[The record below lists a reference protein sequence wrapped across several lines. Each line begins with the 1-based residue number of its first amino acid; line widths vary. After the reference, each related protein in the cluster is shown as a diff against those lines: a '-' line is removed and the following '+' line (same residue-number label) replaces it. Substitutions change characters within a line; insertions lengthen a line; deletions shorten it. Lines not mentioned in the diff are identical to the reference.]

1 MERIAR
7 VTNPSPIPTPTVR
20 TEEPVAVIPAASVA
34 PLDGDADGE
43 RINTFI
49 LAPEKGR
56 SANVLVGMR
65 DRVKDKP
72 FTYLVAAFSLG
83 YVMARVMR

>member
-7 VTNPSPIPTPTVR
+7 VTNGPAIPTPTVR

-34 PLDGDADGE
+34 PLDGDPDGE

-49 LAPEKGR
+49 LAPEKSLG
-56 SANVLVGMR
+56 ADALGEMR
-65 DRVKDKP
+65 DRVTQKP